1 MTQENRNLILAVVL
15 SALVLFGWTFL
26 SERFFPTPPPAATA
40 PAAPAANGPIA
51 PAAVPGAVPMAA
63 PAGPQPVEKLVASGA
78 RVRIE
83 TPRLAG
89 SINLNGAKFDDLVLK
104 DHTVALPPSEPIR
117 LFAPSGAKEAYFAGY
132 GWVGAGA
139 PPADAIFSANLHAYV
154 GISILVLAIV
164 RLCLRFVQGAPD
176 APDVEPPALRL
187 LAKVTHGLLYLLF
200 FAMPLSGVAAYYGG
214 VEVAGFV
221 HGGPMKLLMWIL
233 ILAHIAGALVHQFY
247 WKTDV
252 LARMTRGV
260 NRPASP

>member
-1 MTQENRNLILAVVL
+1 MAPVSFSLPQRTVHWLMALFILYNL
-15 SALVLFGWTFL
+15 LFPDGM
-26 SERFFPTPPPAATA
+26 ER
-40 PAAPAANGPIA
+40 
-51 PAAVPGAVPMAA
+51 
-63 PAGPQPVEKLVASGA
+63 VADAMEEG
-78 RVRIE
+78 
-83 TPRLAG
+83 
-89 SINLNGAKFDDLVLK
+89 
-104 DHTVALPPSEPIR
+104 
-117 LFAPSGAKEAYFAGY
+117 
-132 GWVGAGA
+132 GA